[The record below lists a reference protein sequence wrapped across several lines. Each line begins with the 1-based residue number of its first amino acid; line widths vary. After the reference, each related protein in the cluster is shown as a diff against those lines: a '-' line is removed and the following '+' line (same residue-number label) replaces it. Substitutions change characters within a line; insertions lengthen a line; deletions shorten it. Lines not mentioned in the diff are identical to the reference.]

1 MSRWVVICA
10 AALLSGSSFGWWEAF
25 QHPGLNAAI
34 EQGLAAHPDAAV
46 ALARVQAAD
55 ADARAVA
62 AGRLPRASI
71 DAGFRSGREQSMNTG
86 GVEDDIDPL
95 FGSAR
100 LSWELDL
107 FGKIGPGVDAARATA
122 AMTEAEWE
130 GTQLL
135 LSLDIARAYVELAYQ
150 NEAVVAL
157 REAVDAR
164 AALHRRSGN
173 RVTAGLDAPETSDAA
188 LAAWQHAEH
197 QLMAS
202 ETARDRTAIRLRSLL
217 GGVDPQTPP
226 GTLNLFTLP
235 APPDLAAT
243 NYVVGR
249 PDVVAA
255 YQALRAAEGQTI
267 SARRQNRPSLSLVVQ
282 AAGEGEDAGDI
293 ERWSAW
299 AGPVLSVP
307 LWRPEVDRRAEA
319 ADSRAEAQR
328 AKWQAVSLR
337 ATEEIDRAWAERSR
351 AEAMMVHADE
361 ILNARTRSSSI
372 TTRKREAGLIQD
384 SEQQLARIDQ
394 ITASLNHART
404 TADALFSHINLTGAI
419 GGAGEK
425 PSR

>member
-34 EQGLAAHPDAAV
+34 EQGLAAHPDAAA

-157 REAVDAR
+157 KASVNAR

-173 RVTAGLDAPETSDAA
+173 RVAAGLDAPETADAA

-197 QLMAS
+197 QLMAA

-282 AAGEGEDAGDI
+282 AAGEGEEVGDI

-372 TTRKREAGLIQD
+372 TNRKREAGLIQD